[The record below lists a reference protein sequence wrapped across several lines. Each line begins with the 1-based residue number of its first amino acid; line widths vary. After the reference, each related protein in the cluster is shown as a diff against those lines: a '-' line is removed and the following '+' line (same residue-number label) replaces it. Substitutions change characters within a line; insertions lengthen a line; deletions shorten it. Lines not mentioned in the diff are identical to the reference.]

1 MRNKLLAIAA
11 STLIAASASAK
22 DIVDTAV
29 SAGQFNTLATA
40 LQAAGLVDTLKGPGP
55 FTVFAPTDAAF
66 NRLPAGK
73 LDGLLK
79 PEHKEELATLVKGHV
94 INGRKSA
101 ADIGLWKSVKTFNG
115 QSSPIVMT
123 DGSPSID
130 GANVTEPDMSSS
142 NGMMH
147 GIDKVLLPAAS
158 ATKQ

>member
-1 MRNKLLAIAA
+1 MDISSNPNTTTPTAIGARNLLQTAA
-11 STLIAASASAK
+11 ANASYK
-22 DIVDTAV
+22 TFGKAV
-29 SAGQFNTLATA
+29 E
-40 LQAAGLVDTLKGPGP
+40 AAGMTDTLSGIGP

-66 NRLPAGK
+66 NRLPGGK

-79 PEHKEELATLVKGHV
+79 PEHKEELATLLKGHV

-142 NGMMH
+142 NGMLH
-147 GIDKVLLPAAS
+147 GIDKVLLPVAS

>member
-1 MRNKLLAIAA
+1 MSISSVPSSPTAATGAQNLLQTAA
-11 STLIAASASAK
+11 SSASYK
-22 DIVDTAV
+22 TFGKAV
-29 SAGQFNTLATA
+29 E
-40 LQAAGLVDTLKGPGP
+40 AAGMTDTLSGIGP

-66 NRLPAGK
+66 NRLPSGR
-73 LDGLLK
+73 LDGLFK
-79 PEHKEELATLVKGHV
+79 PEHKEELATLLKGHV
-94 INGRKSA
+94 ISGRKSA
-101 ADIGLWKSVKTFNG
+101 ADIGLWKSVKTING

-147 GIDKVLLPAAS
+147 GIDKVILPSAS